1 MKLYIKKRFIKQI
14 EEKKSKAIMVN
25 LTKLLLGIWDG
36 DNLKKIILKV
46 IERMRTNIGKK
57 KLNVEG

>member
-25 LTKLLLGIWDG
+25 LTNLLPGICDH
-36 DNLKKIILKV
+36 DNSTKKDA
-46 IERMRTNIGKK
+46 TNKEAK
-57 KLNVEG
+57 SLVTKW